1 MRRRRLHP
9 VLMVVAGLFL
19 LAAKDHNTSAAGVVL
34 ICAGALP
41 LASRQLR

>member
-1 MRRRRLHP
+1 MAMKMADLKNLDANNIGAWP
-9 VLMVVAGLFL
+9 GPIKAVLL
-19 LAAKDHNTSAAGVVL
+19 VL